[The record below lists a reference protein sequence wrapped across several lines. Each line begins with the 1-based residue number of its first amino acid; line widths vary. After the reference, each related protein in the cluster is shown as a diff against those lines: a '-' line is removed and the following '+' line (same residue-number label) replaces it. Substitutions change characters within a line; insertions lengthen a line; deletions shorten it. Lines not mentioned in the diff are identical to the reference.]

1 MAYIRVPEKWLM
13 HYGDLSFWA
22 KLTPFKHTGVF
33 PEQSIEWDWIHK
45 KIMRRRQLH
54 ILDLFA
60 YTGMHHLLRQGRSQ
74 SHTRGC
80 IATCSSWAH
89 ENQVVSDLHDAHIR

>member
-1 MAYIRVPEKWLM
+1 M

-45 KIMRRRQLH
+45 KIMQEERQLH
-54 ILDLFA
+54 ILNLFA
-60 YTGMHHLLRQGRSQ
+60 YTGIASLVCAKAGAE
-74 SHTRGC
+74 SHTRDY
-80 IATCSSWAH
+80 IATCYFLGA
-89 ENQVVSDLHDAHIR
+89 